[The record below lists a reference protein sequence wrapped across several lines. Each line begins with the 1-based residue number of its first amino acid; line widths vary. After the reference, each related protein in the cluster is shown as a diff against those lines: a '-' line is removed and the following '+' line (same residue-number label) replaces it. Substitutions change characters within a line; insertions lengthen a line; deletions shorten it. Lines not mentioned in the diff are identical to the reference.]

1 MPALGLGLRLKDMKR
16 SGGNKREID
25 CKTVRFF
32 LLKKIGLEEIES
44 NSSLRVLRARATHAR
59 RACEAREIIFFGVSS
74 QSRSPF
80 SAFV

>member
-32 LLKKIGLEEIES
+32 FLKKIRLEES
-44 NSSLRVLRARATHAR
+44 NSSVRVLRARAREPHTPVGRVR
-59 RACEAREIIFFGVSS
+59 RGK
-74 QSRSPF
+74 
-80 SAFV
+80 

>member
-32 LLKKIGLEEIES
+32 FLKKIGLEEI

>member
-1 MPALGLGLRLKDMKR
+1 MTALGLGLRLKDMKR

-32 LLKKIGLEEIES
+32 FLKKIGLEES